1 MTVRVLI
8 ADDHRAFRE
17 GLLRLLE
24 LIPDAEGVGEA
35 ANGEDAVRQAHE
47 VQPDVILMDLH
58 MPGVNGI
65 EATRL
70 LRETSPH
77 IGILVLT
84 MFEDDESI
92 FAAMRAGAR
101 GYLLKGAD
109 RGEIGRAI
117 AAVSHGEAIF
127 SPAVA
132 QRLVQYFSAADTSPR
147 HQAFPQ
153 LTDRE
158 REVLELI
165 GQGHSNT
172 AIAQRLVLAPKT
184 VRNHVSR
191 VFTKLQVADRG
202 QAIIRARDAG
212 LGTTKG
218 VNHIGDRRTT
228 KG

>member
-1 MTVRVLI
+1 MIRVLI
-8 ADDHRAFRE
+8 ADDHQPFRE

-24 LIPDAEGVGEA
+24 LIPDVQGIGEA
-35 ANGEDAVRQAHE
+35 GSGDEAVRQAHTL
-47 VQPDVILMDLH
+47 QPDVILMDLH
-58 MPGVNGI
+58 MPGTNGI
-65 EATRL
+65 EATRQ

-77 IGILVLT
+77 IAILVLT

-109 RGEIGRAI
+109 RNEIGRALT
-117 AAVSHGEAIF
+117 AVSHGEAIF
-127 SPAVA
+127 SASVA
-132 QRLVQYFSAADTSPR
+132 QRLMQYFATPSSPAQ
-147 HQAFPQ
+147 QAFPE

-165 GQGHSNT
+165 GQGLSNS
-172 AIAQRLVLAPKT
+172 AIAQRLVLSPKT

-191 VFTKLQVADRG
+191 VFTKLQVADRA

-212 LGTTKG
+212 LGTRNRDQSDHSPG
-218 VNHIGDRRTT
+218 RTLDSY
-228 KG
+228 

>member
-1 MTVRVLI
+1 MTTIRVLI
-8 ADDHRAFRE
+8 ADDHRPFRE

-35 ANGEDAVRQAHE
+35 ADGDEAVRQAHE
-47 VQPDVILMDLH
+47 LQPDVILMDLH
-58 MPGVNGI
+58 MPGLNGI

-109 RGEIGRAI
+109 RGEIGRALT
-117 AAVSHGEAIF
+117 AVSHGEAIF
-127 SPAVA
+127 SASVA
-132 QRLVQYFSAADTSPR
+132 QRLMQYFSTAHTSRPE
-147 HQAFPQ
+147 QPFPQ
-153 LTDRE
+153 LSDRE

-165 GQGHSNT
+165 GQGLSNT

-212 LGTTKG
+212 LGTTTKP
-218 VNHIGDRRTT
+218 DRIRD
-228 KG
+228 GG

>member
-1 MTVRVLI
+1 MTTIRVMI
-8 ADDHRAFRE
+8 ADDHQPFRE

-24 LIPDAEGVGEA
+24 LIPDAEGVIEA
-35 ANGEDAVRQAHE
+35 ADGDEAVRQAHE
-47 VQPDVILMDLH
+47 LQPDVILMDLH
-58 MPGVNGI
+58 MPGLNGI

-109 RGEIGRAI
+109 RGEIGRALS
-117 AAVSHGEAIF
+117 AVSHGEAIF
-127 SPAVA
+127 SASVA
-132 QRLVQYFSAADTSPR
+132 QRLMQYFSAAHTSRPE
-147 HQAFPQ
+147 QAFPQ
-153 LTDRE
+153 LSDRE

-165 GQGHSNT
+165 GQGQSNT
-172 AIAQRLVLAPKT
+172 AIAKRLVLAPKT

-191 VFTKLQVADRG
+191 IFTKLQVADRG

-212 LGTTKG
+212 LGTPKDPD
-218 VNHIGDRRTT
+218 HIRDGR
-228 KG
+228 

>member
-1 MTVRVLI
+1 MTTRVMV
-8 ADDHRAFRE
+8 ADDHQPFRE

-35 ANGEDAVRQAHE
+35 ADGEEAVRRARE
-47 VQPDVILMDLH
+47 LQPDVILMDLH
-58 MPGVNGI
+58 MPGLNGI
-65 EATRL
+65 EATRM

-109 RGEIGRAI
+109 RGEIGRALS
-117 AAVSHGEAIF
+117 AVSHGEAIF
-127 SPAVA
+127 SASVA
-132 QRLVQYFSAADTSPR
+132 QRLMQYFSIPHTSGPE
-147 HQAFPQ
+147 QAFPQ
-153 LTDRE
+153 LSDRE

-165 GQGHSNT
+165 GQGLSNS
-172 AIAQRLVLAPKT
+172 AIAQRLVLSPKT

-212 LGTTKG
+212 LGTTKNPG
-218 VNHIGDRRTT
+218 PHL
-228 KG
+228 

>member
-1 MTVRVLI
+1 MTTRVMI
-8 ADDHRAFRE
+8 ADDHQPFRE

-35 ANGEDAVRQAHE
+35 ADGEEAVRRAQE
-47 VQPDVILMDLH
+47 LQPNVILMDLH
-58 MPGVNGI
+58 MPGLNGI

-109 RGEIGRAI
+109 RGEISRAVS
-117 AAVSHGEAIF
+117 AVSHGEAIF
-127 SPAVA
+127 SASVA
-132 QRLVQYFSAADTSPR
+132 QRLMQYFSAAHTSGPE
-147 HQAFPQ
+147 QAFPQ
-153 LTDRE
+153 LSDRE

-165 GQGHSNT
+165 GQGLSNA
-172 AIAQRLVLAPKT
+172 AIARRLVLAPKT

-212 LGTTKG
+212 LGTTK
-218 VNHIGDRRTT
+218 NPDHIP
-228 KG
+228 

>member
-1 MTVRVLI
+1 MTVRVVI
-8 ADDHRAFRE
+8 ADDHQPFRE

-24 LIPDAEGVGEA
+24 LIPDVEGVGEA
-35 ANGEDAVRQAHE
+35 ASGDEALIRAHQL
-47 VQPDVILMDLH
+47 QPDVILMDLH
-58 MPGVNGI
+58 MPGLNGI
-65 EATRL
+65 EASRR

-109 RGEIGRAI
+109 RGEISRAI
-117 AAVSHGEAIF
+117 SAVSHGEAIF
-127 SPAVA
+127 SASVA
-132 QRLVQYFSAADTSPR
+132 QKLVQYFSAVQTSSVE
-147 HQAFPQ
+147 QAFPE
-153 LTDRE
+153 LTERE

-172 AIAQRLVLAPKT
+172 AIAQRLVLSPKT

-191 VFTKLQVADRG
+191 VFAKLQVADRG

-212 LGTTKG
+212 LGAD
-218 VNHIGDRRTT
+218 HIHGSDTQRQERSR
-228 KG
+228 

>member
-1 MTVRVLI
+1 MTTRVMV
-8 ADDHRAFRE
+8 ADDHQPFRE

-35 ANGEDAVRQAHE
+35 ADGEEAVRRARE
-47 VQPDVILMDLH
+47 LQPDVILMDLH
-58 MPGVNGI
+58 MPGLNGI
-65 EATRL
+65 EATRM

-109 RGEIGRAI
+109 RGEIGRALS
-117 AAVSHGEAIF
+117 AVSHGEAIF
-127 SPAVA
+127 SASVA
-132 QRLVQYFSAADTSPR
+132 QRLMQYFSIAHTSGPE
-147 HQAFPQ
+147 QAFPQ
-153 LTDRE
+153 LSDRE

-165 GQGHSNT
+165 GQGLSNS
-172 AIAQRLVLAPKT
+172 AIAQRLVLSPKT

-212 LGTTKG
+212 LGTTKNPG
-218 VNHIGDRRTT
+218 PHL
-228 KG
+228 